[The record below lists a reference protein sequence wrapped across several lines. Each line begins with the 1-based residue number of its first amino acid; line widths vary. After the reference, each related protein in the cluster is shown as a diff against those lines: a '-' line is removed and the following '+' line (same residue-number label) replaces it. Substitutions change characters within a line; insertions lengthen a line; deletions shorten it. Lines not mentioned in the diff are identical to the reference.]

1 MFLYNSAKKIV
12 SVMLDLIIHHSLTCV
27 CLHLTSVRK
36 SLQLNVFSFPFL
48 QWITSNLLLLITI
61 SSFSSPNNIKG
72 GERVKEFVQPKM
84 SPNNREIIIPK
95 ERKRGWENKREA
107 SEQLASQLAAI
118 FKVRLG
124 LREIKGRDRET

>member
-1 MFLYNSAKKIV
+1 M
-12 SVMLDLIIHHSLTCV
+12 
-27 CLHLTSVRK
+27 
-36 SLQLNVFSFPFL
+36 
-48 QWITSNLLLLITI
+48 LITI

-84 SPNNREIIIPK
+84 SPNNREILIRK
-95 ERKRGWENKREA
+95 ERKVGERIREREA
-107 SEQLASQLAAI
+107 SGQLASQLTAI